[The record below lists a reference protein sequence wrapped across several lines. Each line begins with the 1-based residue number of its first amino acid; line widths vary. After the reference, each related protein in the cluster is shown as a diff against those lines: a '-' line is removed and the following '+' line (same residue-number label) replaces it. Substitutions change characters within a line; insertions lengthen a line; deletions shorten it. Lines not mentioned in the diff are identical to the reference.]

1 MDLSRSAPGRR
12 AIDVA
17 AHGMEEIE
25 RTSHHQRESRSV
37 RLRVLVESPGDGRR
51 GWWMALWSIHR
62 EPSAMKSCSALPRAS
77 ALEPLLGTK
86 AVPSELAASPPLSL
100 SLSLSLQVARSNPAV
115 ICSSDS
121 FPMSTQFP
129 RHIGPAP
136 GCCCIAQPAG
146 EEQAKPGKREGKW
159 RWPALFAR
167 VKGELEITKGKG
179 RKRRPRGL
187 TGGGRGTSRWW

>member
-1 MDLSRSAPGRR
+1 MEYPSRAERDEIVFR
-12 AIDVA
+12 A
-17 AHGMEEIE
+17 
-25 RTSHHQRESRSV
+25 S
-37 RLRVLVESPGDGRR
+37 
-51 GWWMALWSIHR
+51 
-62 EPSAMKSCSALPRAS
+62 SCKCTRAS
-77 ALEPLLGTK
+77 ARHKGRRF
-86 AVPSELAASPPLSL
+86 PSELAASPPLSL

-167 VKGELEITKGKG
+167 VKGELEITKSKG